1 MALDPACAT
10 LLEQMAAAGAPPM
23 NEMSPDEAREMAQG
37 FLELA
42 GPGEECAEVI
52 DQTIPDQTV
61 PGPAWDI
68 PVRIITPA
76 GAPEGPLPCL
86 VYFHGG
92 GWVLGDLDTLDTTCR
107 AIANRAGVK
116 VVSVHYRLSPEHK
129 FPIPLDDCYGALTW
143 VVDNADS
150 LGIDPQRIAV
160 AGDSAGGNL
169 AAAVAIRARDEGGP
183 AIALQVL
190 VYPVTNHSFDTES
203 YRENGDGYLLTK
215 DMMVWFWD
223 HYLENDADGQNP
235 LASPL
240 LAEDLSGLPPA
251 LVITAEYDPL
261 RDEGEA
267 YAARLA
273 EAGVPVQHTRYDG
286 QIHAFFQMP
295 AAIPAGNDA
304 IDQVAAELR
313 RVFAESAASA

>member
-1 MALDPACAT
+1 MALDPSCAA
-10 LLEQMAAAGAPPM
+10 LLEQMEAAGAPPM
-23 NEMSPDEAREMAQG
+23 NEMSPEEAREMAQG

-42 GPGEECAEVI
+42 GPGEECGEIVER
-52 DQTIPDQTV
+52 TIPDQAV

-76 GAPEGPLPCL
+76 GAPDGPLPCL

-129 FPIPLDDCYGALTW
+129 FPIPLDDCYGALRW
-143 VVDNADS
+143 VVDNAAE
-150 LGIDPQRIAV
+150 LGIDPDRIAV
-160 AGDSAGGNL
+160 GGDSAGGNL
-169 AAAVAIRARDEGGP
+169 AAAVSLKARDEGGP
-183 AIALQVL
+183 AIKLQVL
-190 VYPVTNHSFDTES
+190 VYPVTNHAFDTPS
-203 YRENGDGYLLTK
+203 YQENGEGYLLTK

-223 HYLENDADGQNP
+223 HYLSSDEDGRNP
-235 LASPL
+235 YASPL
-240 LAEDLSGLPPA
+240 QAEDLSGLPPA
-251 LVITAEYDPL
+251 LVITAEFDPL

-273 EAGVPVQHTRYDG
+273 EAGVEVTQTRYDG

-295 AAIPAGNDA
+295 AALPGGLEA

-313 RVFAESAASA
+313 RALAGSAASA